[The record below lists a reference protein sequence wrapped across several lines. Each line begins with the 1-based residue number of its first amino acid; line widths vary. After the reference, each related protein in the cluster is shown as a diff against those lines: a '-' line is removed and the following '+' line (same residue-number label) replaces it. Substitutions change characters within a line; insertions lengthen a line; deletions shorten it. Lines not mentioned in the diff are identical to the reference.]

1 LWTNLISNG
10 IKYTLRGGKVV
21 VSLDQKDGHVVGTVS
36 DTGVGIAA
44 DDIPRI
50 WEEFYRTTQAKSMA
64 EHGTGLGLPIVRE
77 IVETY
82 GGTIDVVSQLG
93 QGTTFRFTL
102 PQSTEPGEETLQGG
116 RVVGAKGEGG

>member
-1 LWTNLISNG
+1 
-10 IKYTLRGGKVV
+10 
-21 VSLDQKDGHVVGTVS
+21 
-36 DTGVGIAA
+36 VGIAG

-82 GGTIDVVSQLG
+82 GGTIDVESELG
-93 QGTTFRFTL
+93 QGTSFRFTL
-102 PQSTEPGEETLQGG
+102 PQSAEPSEDALQGG
-116 RVVGAKGEGG
+116 RVVGEKGEGS